1 MGRMLGL
8 LLAGLLAGD
17 LLASEL
23 QVTLLDPDGEP
34 LADAVLWI
42 EPGPVAGAPPANVL
56 LDQQRRTFVPYIL
69 PVQRGTTVRFPNS
82 DPINHHVYS
91 FSPSKRFE
99 LRLHHQGDAAQE
111 VLFDKSGLV
120 TLGCN
125 IHDWMLGFVLV
136 VDSPWFAQTDAQG
149 RARLSYTP
157 ASGQQLH
164 LWHPRIADPAPSLSR
179 ALPAE
184 GNLNWQLSQPL
195 KRDPRPKPPR
205 NLPSGKGSYRN

>member
-42 EPGPVAGAPPANVL
+42 EPGPVARAAPAAVL

-111 VLFDKSGLV
+111 VLFDKPGLV

-149 RARLSYTP
+149 RARLS
-157 ASGQQLH
+157 
-164 LWHPRIADPAPSLSR
+164 
-179 ALPAE
+179 
-184 GNLNWQLSQPL
+184 
-195 KRDPRPKPPR
+195 
-205 NLPSGKGSYRN
+205 